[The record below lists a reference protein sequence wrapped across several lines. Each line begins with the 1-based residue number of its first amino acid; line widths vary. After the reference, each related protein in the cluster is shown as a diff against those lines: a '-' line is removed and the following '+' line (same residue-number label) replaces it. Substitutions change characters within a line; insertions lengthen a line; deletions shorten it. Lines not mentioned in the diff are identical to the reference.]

1 MSIGYAPWRERL
13 IVMGVGGPGRDRE
26 PCIWGLTSGAKLST
40 GRRVFLTEGME

>member
-1 MSIGYAPWRERL
+1 M
-13 IVMGVGGPGRDRE
+13 IVMGVGGHWEDLWDRE